1 MINFPYFNIHFSIIL
16 LGTGIFYLISDRGSS
31 GKFFG
36 GIFILSGSFL
46 FGYLF
51 LLNNYY
57 GAPIEMARIKP
68 LYEVQLEKRIDQ
80 SLSLVKTIDNIRKDD
95 KRVVKDIPIEVREGD
110 VFMIKRDGS
119 VVIIK
124 SPPNQH

>member
-1 MINFPYFNIHFSIIL
+1 
-16 LGTGIFYLISDRGSS
+16 
-31 GKFFG
+31 
-36 GIFILSGSFL
+36 
-46 FGYLF
+46 
-51 LLNNYY
+51 
-57 GAPIEMARIKP
+57 MARIKP